1 MKGLAPLKIL
11 NVLIVEDEKKN
22 IDILSN
28 ILEKHCEGV
37 NVIGAATNVEDA
49 AALIKK
55 NEIDVVFLDIEMP
68 PQNGFQLLEMFPT
81 IDFEVIFITAH
92 EEYALQAIKFAA
104 LDYLLKPISITEVQE
119 ALQKAQK
126 NRSTGQVNE
135 LASILKDYLKDN
147 DKTFSKIVIPVLD
160 GYNVID
166 LKDIIY
172 CEAFDSYTKIILTG
186 NASHM
191 ISKPLKEYEEMLGDK
206 GFYRVHKSFLI
217 NVHHITKIIKGLG
230 SAVIMSDKKNIPIS
244 TRKKDEFFT
253 SLKGIMNI

>member
-1 MKGLAPLKIL
+1 MKGSAPLKAISA
-11 NVLIVEDEKKN
+11 LIVEDEEKN
-22 IDILSN
+22 IEILTN
-28 ILEKHCEGV
+28 ILENHCDDV
-37 NVIGAATNVEDA
+37 MVAGAATNIEDA
-49 AALIKK
+49 AAFIKK
-55 NEIDVVFLDIEMP
+55 NEVDVVFLDIEMP
-68 PQNGFQLLEMFPT
+68 PQNGFQLLEKFPT
-81 IDFEVIFITAH
+81 IDFDVIFITAH

-104 LDYLLKPISITEVQE
+104 LDYLLKPISIADVKE
-119 ALQKAQK
+119 ALKK
-126 NRSTGQVNE
+126 VKRNRNGKENE
-135 LASILKDYLKDN
+135 LATILKDYLKNN
-147 DKTFSKIVIPVLD
+147 DKSFSKIVIPVLD

-172 CEAFDSYTKIILTG
+172 CEAFDSYTKIILTS

-230 SAVIMSDKKNIPIS
+230 AAVIMTDKKNIPIS
-244 TRKKDEFFT
+244 TRKNDEFFT

>member
-1 MKGLAPLKIL
+1 MKGLTPLNTI
-11 NVLIVEDEKKN
+11 NALIVEDEEKN
-22 IDILSN
+22 IEILTN
-28 ILEKHCEGV
+28 ILENHCDDV
-37 NVIGAATNVEDA
+37 TVAGAATNIEDA
-49 AALIKK
+49 EAFIKK
-55 NEIDVVFLDIEMP
+55 NEVDVVFLDIEMP
-68 PQNGFQLLEMFPT
+68 PQNGFQLLEKFAT
-81 IDFEVIFITAH
+81 IDFDVIFITAH

-104 LDYLLKPISITEVQE
+104 LDYLLKPISIADVKE
-119 ALQKAQK
+119 ALKK
-126 NRSTGQVNE
+126 VKRNRNGKENE
-135 LASILKDYLKDN
+135 LATILKDYLKSN
-147 DKTFSKIVIPVLD
+147 DKSFSKIVIPVLD

-191 ISKPLKEYEEMLGDK
+191 ISKPLKEYEEMLEDK

-230 SAVIMSDKKNIPIS
+230 AAVIMTDKKNIPIS
-244 TRKKDEFFT
+244 SRKKDEFFT